1 MYTVKATI
9 NNKQYEFLCPDGEDI
24 LTAARKKFIPLPT
37 GCRNGG
43 CGMCKVKVNEG
54 EYSKGK
60 TSISV
65 LSHYEEKSGYTLSC
79 KTFPKTD
86 LIILI

>member
-1 MYTVKATI
+1 MYNVKAI
-9 NNKQYEFLCPDGEDI
+9 IKNKQYELLSQDGKDL

-54 EYSKGK
+54 EY
-60 TSISV
+60 
-65 LSHYEEKSGYTLSC
+65 
-79 KTFPKTD
+79 
-86 LIILI
+86 